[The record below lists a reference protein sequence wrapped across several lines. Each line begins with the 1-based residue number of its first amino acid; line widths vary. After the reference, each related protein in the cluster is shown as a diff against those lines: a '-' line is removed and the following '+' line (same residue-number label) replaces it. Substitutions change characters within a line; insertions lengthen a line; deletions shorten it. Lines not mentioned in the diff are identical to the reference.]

1 MYAISFYLFV
11 YFQPFL
17 EQFLERRRAS
27 LPVSHS
33 TATQKGRESY
43 IMVVKG
49 FLPPP
54 SEVNVVSLYQRNVP
68 ASKEQFK
75 VSTLKI

>member
-1 MYAISFYLFV
+1 MPFHSIYLFI
-11 YFQPFL
+11 FGHFWSAAAP
-17 EQFLERRRAS
+17 

-49 FLPPP
+49 SPHPPP
-54 SEVNVVSLYQRNVP
+54 EVNVVSLYQRNVP